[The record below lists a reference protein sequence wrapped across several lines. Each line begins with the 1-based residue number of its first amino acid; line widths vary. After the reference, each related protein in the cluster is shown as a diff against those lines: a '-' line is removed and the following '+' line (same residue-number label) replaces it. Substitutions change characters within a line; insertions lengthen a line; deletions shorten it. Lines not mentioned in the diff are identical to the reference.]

1 MASKTEHDHQNQSHA
16 HSAQGHAHDHG
27 AVAQD
32 DTHKVKDPVC
42 GMIVDP
48 HTAQHKAEHAG
59 RPYYFCSAGCR
70 AKFLAE
76 PESYLDPAAAEV
88 VPILEGTVYTCPMH
102 PEIRQDGPGSC
113 PICGMALEPVL
124 VSLEAEPNVEL
135 IDMTR
140 RFWIGLVLAIP
151 VFILEMGGHLFGLTH
166 AIGQQVSN
174 WLQLILATPVV
185 LWAGWPF
192 FQRGWQSLVNLS
204 LIHI

>member
-59 RPYYFCSAGCR
+59 RPYYF
-70 AKFLAE
+70 
-76 PESYLDPAAAEV
+76 
-88 VPILEGTVYTCPMH
+88 
-102 PEIRQDGPGSC
+102 
-113 PICGMALEPVL
+113 
-124 VSLEAEPNVEL
+124 
-135 IDMTR
+135 
-140 RFWIGLVLAIP
+140 
-151 VFILEMGGHLFGLTH
+151 
-166 AIGQQVSN
+166 
-174 WLQLILATPVV
+174 
-185 LWAGWPF
+185 
-192 FQRGWQSLVNLS
+192 LS

>member
-1 MASKTEHDHQNQSHA
+1 MASKTEHDHQNKRHA
-16 HSAQGHAHDHG
+16 HSAQGHAHDHA

-42 GMIVDP
+42 GMMVDP
-48 HTAQHKAEHAG
+48 HTTQHKAEHAG
-59 RPYYFCSAGCR
+59 RPYYFCSAGCH

-76 PESYLDPAAAEV
+76 PERYLDPAAAAAKAEP
-88 VPILEGTVYTCPMH
+88 VPEGTVYTCPMH
-102 PEIRQDGPGSC
+102 PEIRQVGPGSC

-166 AIGQQVSN
+166 VIGQQVSN

-192 FQRGWQSLVNLS
+192 FQRGWQSWP
-204 LIHI
+204 